1 MCYTSYM
8 RSFNFEVAP
17 FPAEIP
23 FFFTGPGP
31 AIFIVLGVVAAC
43 LSLWTWMDF
52 SHYKTRKDLIIALGL
67 TLAGAGLIVGAVWN
81 VHALASRSGAVDAA
95 YGQTALNVSEWANE
109 NYEMHMDGQQAMN
122 LVYNYDLSA
131 ESTGLLEYGKTK
143 TLNAEGNVIEV
154 QLVKV
159 NGVYKLLS
167 TDVAEI
173 SLPE

>member
-1 MCYTSYM
+1 M

-31 AIFIVLGVVAAC
+31 AIFIVFGIIAFCV
-43 LSLWTWMDF
+43 SLWSWMDF
-52 SHYKTRKDLIIALGL
+52 SDYRNRKSLLISLGL
-67 TLAGAGLIVGAVWN
+67 TLVGAGLIVGAVWN
-81 VHALASRSGAVDAA
+81 IYALASRSGSVDAA

-109 NYEMHMDGQQAMN
+109 NYEMQMDGQQAMN
-122 LVYNYDLSA
+122 LVYNYDLAA
-131 ESTGLLEYGKTK
+131 ESSGLLEYGKTK
-143 TLNAEGNVIEV
+143 TLNAEGDVIEV

-173 SLPE
+173 PLPE